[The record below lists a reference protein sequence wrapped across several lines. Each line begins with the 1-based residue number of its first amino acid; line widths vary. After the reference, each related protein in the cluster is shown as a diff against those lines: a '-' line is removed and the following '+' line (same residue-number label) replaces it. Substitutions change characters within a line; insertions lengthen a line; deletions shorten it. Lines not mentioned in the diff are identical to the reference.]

1 MFGESSGILCP
12 VLCDTRE
19 IGVWQFCI
27 EEIDPRV
34 TDMNHKGLSCQPP
47 EGAIFGTAPWG
58 SYLLEVVFQ
67 VFIKL
72 RMAYLAEHFCKYL
85 CSVAVCG
92 EFVIVFR
99 MFFAFRLEL

>member
-19 IGVWQFCI
+19 IGIWQFCI

-34 TDMNHKGLSCQPP
+34 TDMNHKRLSCQPP

-58 SYLLEVVFQ
+58 LPPGSRFPSLYKTQDDILGRAFLQ
-67 VFIKL
+67 I
-72 RMAYLAEHFCKYL
+72 
-85 CSVAVCG
+85 
-92 EFVIVFR
+92 FVQR
-99 MFFAFRLEL
+99 GGSR